1 MPNHVNTKMEY
12 HCVFRGTQ
20 HNSRSTKTK
29 CLYLKLIK
37 HTLEALPMDTLVS
50 VQLYLRPPSQN
61 LVFLTS
67 HTDSVFLHS
76 RKRPAPVTGTFFPSR
91 GRVFAYESFRSSC
104 DLLFRMKR
112 IRKIRLARFVL

>member
-1 MPNHVNTKMEY
+1 M
-12 HCVFRGTQ
+12 FRGTQ

-76 RKRPAPVTGTFFPSR
+76 RKRPSR
-91 GRVFAYESFRSSC
+91 GYSLTRASA
-104 DLLFRMKR
+104 LLV
-112 IRKIRLARFVL
+112 IYYLE